1 MCGLSLSSLGFS
13 SPQGRVGL
21 SEISTANLVSA
32 WCHCLGHVDVARKY
46 GRNVFFQLG
55 MYEKA
60 LEMHEKDLE
69 IKLLT
74 VARRCTHFYTSNGRY
89 SSDAVMMSWSIANV
103 QRQCLFKLQNAG
115 L

>member
-1 MCGLSLSSLGFS
+1 M
-13 SPQGRVGL
+13 PQGRVGL

-32 WCHCLGHVDVARKY
+32 WRHCLGHVDVARTY
-46 GRNVFFQLG
+46 GNMGNVFSQLG

-74 VARRCTHFYTSNGRY
+74 VARRQCTHFYTSNGRY
-89 SSDAVMMSWSIANV
+89 SSDAVMMSWFIANI
-103 QRQCLFKLQNAG
+103 QRMCLLKLQKTG